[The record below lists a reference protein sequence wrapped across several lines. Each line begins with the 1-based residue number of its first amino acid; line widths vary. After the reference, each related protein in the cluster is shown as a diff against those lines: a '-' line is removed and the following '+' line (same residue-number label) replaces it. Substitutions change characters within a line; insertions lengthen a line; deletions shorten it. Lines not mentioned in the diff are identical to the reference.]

1 MVNGQPDVDRMA
13 PWLELFRKLKEV
25 ADAVDDLR
33 RFDHPAAK
41 SAADKGIDALLTMF
55 REIDP
60 SVLTRD
66 CDASV
71 PAPRRGPR
79 KNGKPKLSEAERR
92 GIVERARTENN
103 AALAI
108 EIGVSERT
116 LAKWKRKYL
125 PR

>member
-1 MVNGQPDVDRMA
+1 MRNDEANIADRA
-13 PWLELFRKLKEV
+13 SASLDLLRKLKEV

-41 SAADKGIDALLTMF
+41 TAADKGIEAMLTMF
-55 REIDP
+55 RQIDYSTLHPDTGGP
-60 SVLTRD
+60 S
-66 CDASV
+66 
-71 PAPRRGPR
+71 PRRSPR
-79 KNGKPKLSEAERR
+79 KNGKAKLSDIDRR
-92 GIVERARTENN
+92 NVVERARTENN

-116 LAKWKRKYL
+116 LAKWKKKYL